1 MPFSSFCTLS
11 NTLKHSRQTKL
22 QLGNSAS
29 SDVASRPI
37 MVYIKQWQDYTT
49 ACQELCL
56 ASPNQV
62 RTATLPFLPLA
73 HLDGRTTSA
82 AWGTHYR

>member
-1 MPFSSFCTLS
+1 
-11 NTLKHSRQTKL
+11 
-22 QLGNSAS
+22 
-29 SDVASRPI
+29 

-73 HLDGRTTSA
+73 RLDGRTTSA